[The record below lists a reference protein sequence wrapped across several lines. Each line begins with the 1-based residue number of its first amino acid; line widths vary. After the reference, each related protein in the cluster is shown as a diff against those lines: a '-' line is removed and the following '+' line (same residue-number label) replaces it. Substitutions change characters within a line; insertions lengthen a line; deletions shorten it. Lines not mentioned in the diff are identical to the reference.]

1 MRYGCWRQ
9 GRAFSVLA
17 MSILAAGCSSVIEEP
32 RVSRPPVIDSLE
44 ATAEWPVP
52 SSCRRTECAAGHPEG
67 DGLSRE
73 AEMGAYAAPSDDSGG
88 CGCR

>member
-1 MRYGCWRQ
+1 M
-9 GRAFSVLA
+9 AVLVMSVLA
-17 MSILAAGCSSVIEEP
+17 TGYSGAVEAP
-32 RVSRPPVIDSLE
+32 RVNSPSVIDSLE

-52 SSCRRTECAAGHPEG
+52 SSCRRIECAAGHPDG

-73 AEMGAYAAPSDDSGG
+73 GEMGAYAVPSDDSGG